1 MPVASST
8 PAIPPM
14 LDITPDSMTN
24 CHRISRRRAPT
35 DLRMPISWVR
45 SVTLAS
51 MMFMITIPPTTM
63 NTATSPMVTAKIV
76 PVRFFH
82 ARHQGVRRVDPECVV
97 LAIRNVAAR
106 AHQCANLVLQLH
118 HVRARPAL

>member
-1 MPVASST
+1 
-8 PAIPPM
+8 
-14 LDITPDSMTN
+14 
-24 CHRISRRRAPT
+24 
-35 DLRMPISWVR
+35 MPISCVR

-82 ARHQGVRRVDPECVV
+82 ALIRVSEALMP
-97 LAIRNVAAR
+97 NVSSSG
-106 AHQCANLVLQLH
+106 
-118 HVRARPAL
+118 